1 MSCTVLIAAAS
12 RDQAPLVS
20 HSFDT
25 PGGVDF
31 ILTHVPRNL
40 SPPSPRPVHS
50 WNESSLPR
58 FSNKVIGHV
67 DVSVAT
73 TTGTLS
79 YWEAAAGIANE
90 AGVYLAESTCS
101 AIFRAE
107 PVGRSGTALL
117 CYQELSRIALEYC
130 TTARDA
136 VMLMG
141 RLAVEHGFFGN
152 VGSQLSGSGESMGV
166 IDGREAW
173 IFHILPDDTGTS
185 AIWCAQKVPDKHA
198 SCVAN
203 MFVIRRV
210 DLQDVDGDGKQFLMS
225 TTARDVA
232 RRCGLWNPDQDDFF
246 DFSHIFSAGEARH
259 RYYSGVRCV
268 FLFECSSLDEGDVI
282 FDLLL
287 TSLFPL
293 FHFLIFDFA
302 EKTVAC
308 SVHVCTIAT
317 SQPVVRRSPVKFRIS
332 IFCHS

>member
-40 SPPSPRPVHS
+40 SPPSPRPVHH

-58 FSNKVIGHV
+58 FSNKVIGWI

-73 TTGTLS
+73 TTLS
-79 YWEAAAGIANE
+79 YWAAAAGIANE

-107 PVGRSGTALL
+107 PVGARSGTALL

-141 RLAVEHGFFGN
+141 RLAVEHGFVGN
-152 VGSQLSGSGESMGV
+152 IGSQLSGSGESMGV

-185 AIWCAQKVPDKHA
+185 AIWCAQKVPDGEA

-210 DLQDVDGDGKQFLMS
+210 DLQDGDGDGKQFLMS

-232 RRCGLWNPDQDDFF
+232 RRCGLWNPNQDDFF
-246 DFSHIFSAGEARH
+246 DFSQIFSAGEARH
-259 RYYSGVRCV
+259 RYYSGVCV
-268 FLFECSSLDEGDVI
+268 YLFECSLLDEGDII
-282 FDLLL
+282 FVLLL
-287 TSLFPL
+287 T
-293 FHFLIFDFA
+293 FHFFYFFIFLTFDFA

-308 SVHVCTIAT
+308 SVHVCTVAT
-317 SQPVVRRSPVKFRIS
+317 SPAVVRRSPVKFRIS
-332 IFCHS
+332 IFCRS